1 LPPSRIWSIGRHPAG
16 YVVALS
22 IACFLAARVSDL
34 LRYEPELAPALWAP
48 SAIALAMATSRPH
61 RQWYLALIGLVLGVG
76 AEVYLSDRGWIFTAG
91 VAGASAV
98 ELVLALSLLWLLGLP
113 RLRSDRPRE
122 MVLFCGPVA
131 GFAAVGGALISAWA
145 VNRIEPSLDFVAEFR
160 VWWFGH
166 LVGFITITP
175 FLLAW
180 RHLRQHWRE
189 ELGGRR
195 VIEALVALAAM
206 IGLQAY
212 GVAFEPALPEAR
224 YGLLYLPFP
233 PLIWLAVRFAPAG
246 GGLAAL
252 TFSLAAFVAGFIA
265 EVWPFSREAALYAL
279 PLEASLAVGSAI
291 AVVLSAVA
299 GERAR
304 RARERKR
311 NDVRYRLLTELST
324 DIISR
329 HEPDST
335 VRYASPA
342 VTATLGYSPAEMR
355 GLKLVDLVHADDRA
369 SVENCFRSLARGAA
383 QASTL
388 YRVRR
393 RDGREVWLETI
404 GRASIPSNG
413 ASSGA
418 IVAVSRD
425 VTARQHYEAELR
437 DTQDLLRRT
446 QRLAELGHWLWL
458 PRSKPW
464 RSADGVAQYSDEAAH
479 IFGCSSRELSALP
492 SAAFRE
498 RFVHPQDRTL
508 VETAFRDFVER
519 GVEAYPIAYRIR
531 RPGGEERWIQEL
543 AIVQRDRAGEPACVI
558 GTVQDITERK
568 EIEGDLQ
575 QAKEQAELANRS
587 KSEFLA
593 NMSHELR
600 TPLNAIIGFAEIM
613 LKQAFGPIGNT
624 RYRDYAQ
631 DIAES
636 GQHLLAVI
644 NEILDISRI
653 EAGRLQLREEPCDL
667 ARIVESCVRLTGE
680 RAASAGLLVTPT
692 VQPGLPAYH
701 GDGTKLKQML
711 INLLSNAIKF
721 TPAGGHIAIDLRRAD
736 DGDLQ
741 LEVRDSG
748 IGMRAEDI
756 PIALAPF
763 RQIDGSI
770 ARRHEGAGLGLPL
783 SKSFAELH
791 GGRLVILSEVGRGTT
806 VRITLPADRC
816 IKLAADAAAEA
827 TAVLER
833 SA

>member
-1 LPPSRIWSIGRHPAG
+1 MPQSRIWSIGRHPIG
-16 YVVALS
+16 YVVLLA
-22 IACFLAARVSDL
+22 IACFLAARISDL

-61 RQWYLALIGLVLGVG
+61 RHWHLALLGLVLGVLG
-76 AEVYLSDRGWIFTAG
+76 QAYLSDRGWIFAAG
-91 VAGASAV
+91 VAGASAI
-98 ELVLALSLLWLLGLP
+98 ELILALSLLWLAGLP
-113 RLRSDRPRE
+113 RLRPDRPRE

-131 GFAAVGGALISAWA
+131 GFAAVGGALIGAWTIH
-145 VNRIEPSLDFVAEFR
+145 RIEPSLDFAAEFR
-160 VWWFGH
+160 IWWFGH

-180 RHLRQHWRE
+180 RHLRQRWRE
-189 ELGGRR
+189 EFTGRH
-195 VIEALVALAAM
+195 VVEAAVALIAM
-206 IGLQAY
+206 VGLQAY
-212 GVAFEPALPEAR
+212 AVAFEPSLPEAR

-252 TFSLAAFVAGFIA
+252 AFSLAAFVAGFVA

-304 RARERKR
+304 RARERQR
-311 NDVRYRLLTELST
+311 SDVRYRLLTELST

-329 HEPDST
+329 HQLDT
-335 VRYASPA
+335 TIRFASPA

-355 GLKLVDLVHADDRA
+355 GLRLFDLAHPDDRL
-369 SVENCFRSLARGAA
+369 SIERCFRALAGGAA
-383 QASTL
+383 QATML

-404 GRASIPSNG
+404 GRATNHQNG
-413 ASSGA
+413 GAPGA

-425 VTARQHYEAELR
+425 VTARQRYEAELR
-437 DTQDLLRRT
+437 ETQDLLRRT
-446 QRLAELGHWLWL
+446 QRLADLGHWVWL
-458 PRSKPW
+458 PHARPW
-464 RSADGVAQYSDEAAH
+464 RATDGTSQYSEEAAH
-479 IFGCSSRELSALP
+479 IFGCTSAEVSALG

-498 RFVHPQDRTL
+498 RFVHLQDRQL
-508 VETAFRDFVER
+508 VEDAFRDFVEH
-519 GVEAYPIAYRIR
+519 GAEPYPIAYRIR
-531 RPGGEERWIQEL
+531 HPNGEERWVQEL
-543 AIVQRDRAGEPACVI
+543 AIVQRDRFGEPACII

-568 EIEGDLQ
+568 EIEADLQ
-575 QAKEQAELANRS
+575 NAKEQAELANRS

-600 TPLNAIIGFAEIM
+600 TPLNAIIGFAEVM
-613 LKQAFGPIGNT
+613 LKQAFGPLGNV

-636 GQHLLAVI
+636 GRHLLAVI

-653 EAGRLQLREEPCDL
+653 EAGRLQLWEEPVDL
-667 ARIVESCVRLTGE
+667 ERIVESCVRLTGE
-680 RAASAGLLVTPT
+680 RAASAGLQVAATCM
-692 VQPGLPAYH
+692 PGLPLFQ
-701 GDGTKLKQML
+701 GDPTKLKQML

-721 TPAGGHIAIDLRRAD
+721 TPSGGAIAIDLRRTEA
-736 DGDLQ
+736 GDVQ
-741 LEVRDSG
+741 IEVRDSG

-756 PIALAPF
+756 PVALAPF

-770 ARRHEGAGLGLPL
+770 ARRHDGAGLGLPL

-791 GGRLVILSEVGRGTT
+791 GGRLVILSEVGKGTT
-806 VRITLPADRC
+806 IRITLPAARC
-816 IKLAADAAAEA
+816 LVPAGEP
-827 TAVLER
+827 VLER

>member
-1 LPPSRIWSIGRHPAG
+1 LRHSSIWSIGRHPIG
-16 YVVALS
+16 YVVLLALT
-22 IACFLAARVSDL
+22 CFLAARVSDL

-61 RQWYLALIGLVLGVG
+61 RHWYLALLGLVLGVG
-76 AEVYLSDRGWIFTAG
+76 AQTYLAGRGWLFAAG
-91 VAGASAV
+91 ITGASAV
-98 ELVLALSLLWLLGLP
+98 ELVLALSLLWLAGLP

-122 MVLFCGPVA
+122 MLLFCGPVA
-131 GFAAVGGALISAWA
+131 GFAAVGGALIGAWT
-145 VNRIEPSLDFVAEFR
+145 VSRIEPSLDFAAEFR
-160 VWWFGH
+160 IWWFGH

-180 RHLRQHWRE
+180 RHLRQRWRE
-189 ELGGRR
+189 EFTGPRLL
-195 VIEALVALAAM
+195 EAAATLVAM
-206 IGLQAY
+206 VGLQAY
-212 GVAFEPALPEAR
+212 AVAFEPTLPEAR

-233 PLIWLAVRFAPAG
+233 PLLWLAVRFAPAG

-252 TFSLAAFVAGFIA
+252 AFSLAAFVAGFIA

-304 RARERKR
+304 RARERQR

-329 HEPDST
+329 HQLDST
-335 VRYASPA
+335 VLFASPA

-355 GLKLVDLVHADDRA
+355 GLRLFDLAHPDDRA
-369 SVENCFRSLARGAA
+369 SVESCFRALAGGAA
-383 QASTL
+383 QATML

-404 GRASIPSNG
+404 GRATRPHDRG
-413 ASSGA
+413 ARSA

-425 VTARQHYEAELR
+425 VTARQRYEAELR

-446 QRLAELGHWLWL
+446 QRLADLGHWVWL
-458 PRSKPW
+458 PNARPW
-464 RSADGVAQYSDEAAH
+464 RASEGTSQYSDEVAQ
-479 IFGCSSRELSALP
+479 IFDCSSTELSAL
-492 SAAFRE
+492 SGAAFRA
-498 RFVHPQDRTL
+498 RFVHPQDRAL

-519 GVEAYPIAYRIR
+519 NAEPYPIAYRIR
-531 RPGGEERWIQEL
+531 RPGGEERWVQEL
-543 AIVQRDRAGEPACVI
+543 ATVQRDRVGEPVCII
-558 GTVQDITERK
+558 GTMQDITERK

-575 QAKEQAELANRS
+575 QAKDQAELANRS

-613 LKQAFGPIGNT
+613 LKQAFGPLGNT
-624 RYRDYAQ
+624 RYRDYAY

-636 GQHLLAVI
+636 GRHLLAVI

-680 RAASAGLLVTPT
+680 RAASAGLSVAASCA
-692 VQPGLPAYH
+692 PGLPAYR
-701 GDGTKLKQML
+701 GDPTKLKQML

-721 TPAGGHIAIDLRRAD
+721 TPAGGSIAIDLRRAD
-736 DGDLQ
+736 GGDIQ

-748 IGMRAEDI
+748 IGMRPEDI

-770 ARRHEGAGLGLPL
+770 VRRHEGAGLGLPL

-791 GGRLVILSEVGRGTT
+791 GGRLVILSEVGKGTSIR
-806 VRITLPADRC
+806 VTLPAERC
-816 IKLAADAAAEA
+816 LDGQPAAEP
-827 TAVLER
+827 VLER